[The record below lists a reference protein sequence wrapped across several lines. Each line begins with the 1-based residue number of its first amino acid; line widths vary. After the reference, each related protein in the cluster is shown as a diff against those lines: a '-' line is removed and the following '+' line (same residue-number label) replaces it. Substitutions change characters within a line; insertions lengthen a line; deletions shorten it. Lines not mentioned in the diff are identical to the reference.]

1 MFLTTI
7 GNIIGK
13 AIATGAI
20 EAIKDYQKRLQIEK
34 MQAEILEQ
42 WGNRILQAVK
52 DGCVKA
58 GCSKD
63 EYKFIAQTVEEVIK
77 TEFDNT
83 KI

>member
-1 MFLTTI
+1 MITLM
-7 GNIIGK
+7 GKIIGESIAK
-13 AIATGAI
+13 GVISAIQ
-20 EAIKDYQKRLQIEK
+20 DYQKRFQIEN

-52 DGCVKA
+52 DGCIKA
-58 GCSKD
+58 GVSKPGY
-63 EYKFIAQTVEEVIK
+63 ETIAKRVEEVIK